1 MVRRFIGISI
11 TASKDRTATLF
22 QSHCDFDNA
31 VWTTRWSCGGTIIG
45 KFWVLTS
52 LNCVAS
58 VSNFDAVSMIAEEFQ
73 KRDLRWEKRYVSH
86 IFRNEPVALLK
97 SRKQF
102 HHSHIIHFCDRGRP
116 EGTIVSTCGMGRI
129 SNYYTPIAH
138 TYAKNLQETHYN
150 LRSRVGPNLRVG
162 PRPLSLPAVF
172 LQGSSICMGDQGG
185 PLYTWN
191 FGRMAPD
198 CLYGVAMGWRG
209 QREIGMDCTQPNYF
223 ESVFDVRHWI
233 EQTVTMNAYIA

>member
-102 HHSHIIHFCDRGRP
+102 HHSQIIHLCDRDKP
-116 EGTIVSTCGMGRI
+116 EDSIVSTCGMGRI
-129 SNYYTPIAH
+129 SNSYNPGIPH
-138 TYAKNLQETHYN
+138 TFATYLQETHYY
-150 LRSRVGPNLRVG
+150 LKPRSLHAG
-162 PRPLSLPAVF
+162 PLSLHSI
-172 LQGSSICMGDQGG
+172 LLDGSSICMGDQGG

-191 FGRMAPD
+191 FGRK
-198 CLYGVAMGWRG
+198 
-209 QREIGMDCTQPNYF
+209 
-223 ESVFDVRHWI
+223 
-233 EQTVTMNAYIA
+233 